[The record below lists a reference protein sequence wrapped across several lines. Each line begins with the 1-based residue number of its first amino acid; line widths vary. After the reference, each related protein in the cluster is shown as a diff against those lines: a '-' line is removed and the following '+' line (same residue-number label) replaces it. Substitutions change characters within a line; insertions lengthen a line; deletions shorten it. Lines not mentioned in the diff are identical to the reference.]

1 MPPPKKKEGG
11 ETDKVS
17 LLILRRKSGHGDHG
31 HHGGAWKIAYAD
43 FVTAMMAFF
52 LLMWLLNSTNKSDK
66 QGIAD
71 FFNRP
76 ISVAFDHGN
85 SSSASASI
93 INGGGTDLMSKT
105 SAEVAHGDDSKTQNA
120 VLVPNATT
128 QKSADEQDSSTPGM
142 MMPAADPMQPENTP
156 RADTPDDAAK
166 LKALKDRLDKMIE
179 MNAKLQQFK
188 NQIRIDITSEGLRIQ
203 IVDAQNR
210 PMFQTGRAEL
220 EPYAKEILDQIGI
233 ALNDVPNH
241 ISIAGHTDSAPYSGA
256 LSGYSN
262 WELSSERANSARREL
277 GIGGLKELKV
287 LQVRGLAD
295 ALPLVK
301 DDLAAPANRRISILV
316 LNKKTE
322 DAFYRD
328 GGRMDLSTPGSAQ
341 PGDAQKPSGAAPAAG
356 TPAQTVVSN
365 HTSSPDGGSPN
376 NVAASPEAVV
386 ARIKA
391 AVDVA
396 DPAPHTNGGSGAA
409 ATAKAVPG
417 AAQRAQSS
425 ANVAPSQAAVQ
436 PATPETGAKHGSPSQ
451 QDAATN
457 GSAHA
462 SSVFAAIKTATA
474 AAGASPQANAAGAN
488 GGTVAMQVASA
499 NVSNAT
505 GNGAGAAS
513 PQVQKISSGAITA
526 PVQKV
531 SAGAITPAPQKVSSG
546 AIQPAATTPAPAAV
560 EHNTSDFGRAQ

>member
-11 ETDKVS
+11 ESDKVP
-17 LLILRRKSGHGDHG
+17 LLILRRKSGHGEHG

-76 ISVAFDHGN
+76 ISVALGKGN

-105 SAEVAHGDDSKTQNA
+105 SAEVAHGDDSKKQNA
-120 VLVPNATT
+120 VLVPNATS
-128 QKSADEQDSSTPGM
+128 QRSADEQDSATPGM
-142 MMPAADPMQPENTP
+142 VMPATDPSSTQPP
-156 RADTPDDAAK
+156 RAESPDDTAR
-166 LKALKDRLDKMIE
+166 LKALKDRIDKMIQ
-179 MNAKLQQFK
+179 MNAKLAQFK
-188 NQIRIDITSEGLRIQ
+188 DQIRVEITSEGLRIQ

-220 EPYAKEILDQIGI
+220 EPYAKEILDQIGL

-241 ISIAGHTDSAPYSGA
+241 LSIAGHTDSAAYAGA
-256 LSGYSN
+256 VSGYSN

-295 ALPLVK
+295 ALPLEK
-301 DDLAAPANRRISILV
+301 DDPSAPANRRISILV

-328 GGRMDLSTPGSAQ
+328 GGRMDLGTPGAATK
-341 PGDAQKPSGAAPAAG
+341 PVDAPKPTATTPAPAQSFA
-356 TPAQTVVSN
+356 TN
-365 HTSSPDGGSPN
+365 RTSSPDGGSPDN
-376 NVAASPEAVV
+376 HAASPEAVV

-391 AVDVA
+391 AVDSA
-396 DPAPHTNGGSGAA
+396 DPAPRVGAGAGTGAGASGKAGQAAGQTAGQSASQTGS
-409 ATAKAVPG
+409 
-417 AAQRAQSS
+417 QRAQAAIVPAQQGSI
-425 ANVAPSQAAVQ
+425 APAGDA
-436 PATPETGAKHGSPSQ
+436 GHKHGSPSQ
-451 QDAATN
+451 QDAPVAASTHGGSGIAPVKTGAAATSTSGVSPTAN
-457 GSAHA
+457 ATSGAISAQ
-462 SSVFAAIKTATA
+462 IKSGLGA
-474 AAGASPQANAAGAN
+474 AAGAGNAPTQAN
-488 GGTVAMQVASA
+488 
-499 NVSNAT
+499 
-505 GNGAGAAS
+505 
-513 PQVQKISSGAITA
+513 
-526 PVQKV
+526 KV
-531 SAGAITPAPQKVSSG
+531 SAGAIAPPVQKVSSG
-546 AIQPAATTPAPAAV
+546 AIQPAPSAPAT
-560 EHNTSDFGRAQ
+560 EHNSSDFGSVQ